1 MGENMVSWVNSVPL
15 YTMKF
20 VFQNLDKRFWEVGV
34 EVNLS
39 EWQKQKMRKHVKVVY
54 ISKASR

>member
-1 MGENMVSWVNSVPL
+1 MVSWVNSVPL

>member
-1 MGENMVSWVNSVPL
+1 MVSRANSVPL

-20 VFQNLDKRFWEVGV
+20 VFQNLEKRFWEVGV

-39 EWQKQKMRKHVKVVY
+39 EWQTQKMRKHVKVVC
-54 ISKASR
+54 IGKASR